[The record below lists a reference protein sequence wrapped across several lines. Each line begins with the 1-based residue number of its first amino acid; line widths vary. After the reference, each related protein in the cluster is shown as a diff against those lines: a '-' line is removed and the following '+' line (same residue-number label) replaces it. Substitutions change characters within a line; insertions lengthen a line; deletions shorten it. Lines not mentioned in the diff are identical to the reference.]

1 MCNTPSPFNGNISV
15 TDCMP
20 LSSLIKTSKING
32 CVKCRWCE
40 KIAILDDYQVLPSI
54 TAGVSRVINIRMV
67 QYSLYHTSVTRHWAS
82 VYHTNRGCQRQTVQ
96 KKHFWPTY
104 LDTPK
109 HIAIKSG
116 QTHFWDRTIPSCKI
130 SHWSA
135 QDNCP
140 RLKIHIFPYRG
151 HPWGLPNH
159 AIHF

>member
-96 KKHFWPTY
+96 KKNISDPLIWTPQNILPSKVDKPTSGTELY
-104 LDTPK
+104 LHAKFHTDQPK
-109 HIAIKSG
+109 I
-116 QTHFWDRTIPSCKI
+116 TVPD
-130 SHWSA
+130 
-135 QDNCP
+135 
-140 RLKIHIFPYRG
+140 
-151 HPWGLPNH
+151 
-159 AIHF
+159 

>member
-96 KKHFWPTY
+96 KKTF
-104 LDTPK
+104 L
-109 HIAIKSG
+109 
-116 QTHFWDRTIPSCKI
+116 THLF
-130 SHWSA
+130 
-135 QDNCP
+135 
-140 RLKIHIFPYRG
+140 G
-151 HPWGLPNH
+151 HPKTYCHQKWTNPLLGQNYTFMQNFTLISPR
-159 AIHF
+159 